1 MFAKAADFPVYEKG
15 SKVDFLITVI
25 GVVMIVEGIPWFLS
39 PGGYKR
45 LLLQVLPLRDAPLR
59 LLGLSF
65 MFCGLFLVYLAK
77 S

>member
-1 MFAKAADFPVYEKG
+1 MDLLV
-15 SKVDFLITVI
+15 VI

-45 LLLQVLPLRDAPLR
+45 LLLQLLPMSDTALRAMGLALMLAG
-59 LLGLSF
+59 LL
-65 MFCGLFLVYLAK
+65 LVYLVK

>member
-1 MFAKAADFPVYEKG
+1 M
-15 SKVDFLITVI
+15 DFLITVF

-65 MFCGLFLVYLAK
+65 MLCGLLLVYLSK
-77 S
+77 G